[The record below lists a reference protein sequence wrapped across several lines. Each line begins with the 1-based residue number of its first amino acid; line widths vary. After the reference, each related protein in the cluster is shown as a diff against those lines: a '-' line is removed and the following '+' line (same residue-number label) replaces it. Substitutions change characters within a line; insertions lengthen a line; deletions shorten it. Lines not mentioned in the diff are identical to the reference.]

1 MSLNVILGG
10 LIWIN
15 KDQRCN
21 YQTEREGIKEP
32 ELLFI
37 SKHCL
42 FFCDDSVFC
51 FFLPAAHVAG
61 AGPEPASEVIYDD
74 VPCEDPLSPAEG
86 EWLRHKDA
94 RPLIRSCWC
103 VMLLSCV
110 TRYDL

>member
-1 MSLNVILGG
+1 ML
-10 LIWIN
+10 N
-15 KDQRCN
+15 KDLRCN

-37 SKHCL
+37 SKQCL
-42 FFCDDSVFC
+42 FFCDASVL
-51 FFLPAAHVAG
+51 FFLPAAHVAV
-61 AGPEPASEVIYDD
+61 AGPETASEVIYDD
-74 VPCEDPLSPAEG
+74 VPSEDPLSPAEG

-94 RPLIRSCWC
+94 HPLICSCWC